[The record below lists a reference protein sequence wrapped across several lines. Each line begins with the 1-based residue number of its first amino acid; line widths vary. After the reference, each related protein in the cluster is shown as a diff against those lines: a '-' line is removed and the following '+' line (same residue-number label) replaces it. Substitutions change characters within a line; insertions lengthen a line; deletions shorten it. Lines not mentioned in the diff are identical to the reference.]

1 MFVTSTE
8 RPATKTACTPTIV
21 NSTPARK
28 NKVKPPLEM
37 KNSSGRKSTFNI
49 KMQDVELGNSVYPA
63 PSGESMNKL
72 SEESSLK
79 WKYSIRKESTITE
92 TMISAIAA
100 KYTNEKKKPLNKG
113 LDLLNR
119 SKCDESQFL
128 DKMQRKKL
136 KEEKGTHKEHKGGS
150 TIKSLNRKIEDS
162 TTDVY
167 RFVGSSDEPT
177 ITLGM
182 KYEPV
187 LQQYCANKRETEKKK
202 MKNGL
207 TEKVEPKALR
217 CRKKKYFF
225 TDTDTDGKTD
235 VSWLRESN
243 RKIKPKLVAYT
254 RQKKQ
259 NLTESSGK
267 GKVATLQRQHYEKRS
282 KSTKQIEATNSG
294 KVQDGRKK
302 RTCPRRSTAARPC
315 YKEVSASEFDSSE
328 ESLSFSPQS
337 ERNLTTP
344 PPVKNIF
351 NNIKREA
358 NMSRKPCE
366 VSAVS
371 SIHSFTNTSSIE
383 KMRYERP
390 CEPMAS
396 TRTTSP
402 LESESSI
409 QSKSLP
415 EPLQTSCLSME
426 TISCK
431 TKKDFQDTATP
442 LLSPIHS
449 AAKSAFISDFS
460 PIVSSVSM
468 PEVTPICL
476 QSCEVNEN
484 DEEVQQEFVTLKKN
498 NDYTTMKKSC
508 SSESSVITARSSSNF
523 TIKTISSKRTTAE
536 ETLSTSALLEEGRRE
551 MDKVIESE
559 VHKSGPSNHA
569 SVFKRIYGE
578 DHQSNFH
585 VFEEDGGAKD
595 EGTGLR
601 PRKLFKCD
609 LENQSINRDA
619 EFQIRITSD
628 HASVDNWELNTPNME
643 TICQQ
648 FRKELQKKFQKHS
661 QRIDTFTKFSL
672 KSAQKRMSSTSLQIH
687 SYRLQRLNKFQTI
700 FTQELER
707 FEKDSQSLKM
717 MEKELT
723 NFWKNHSQAFS
734 ELKENEEQRIQHL
747 KSSFENNLCPSVDF
761 EEQIFSNEMHL
772 MRKDMKTVQERLLK
786 EMQEEELVTVRR
798 GLQSFFQSET
808 MRF

>member
-1 MFVTSTE
+1 
-8 RPATKTACTPTIV
+8 
-21 NSTPARK
+21 
-28 NKVKPPLEM
+28 
-37 KNSSGRKSTFNI
+37 
-49 KMQDVELGNSVYPA
+49 
-63 PSGESMNKL
+63 
-72 SEESSLK
+72 
-79 WKYSIRKESTITE
+79 
-92 TMISAIAA
+92 
-100 KYTNEKKKPLNKG
+100 
-113 LDLLNR
+113 
-119 SKCDESQFL
+119 KCDESQFL

-177 ITLGM
+177 ITLVM

-282 KSTKQIEATNSG
+282 KSTKQIEATNSV

-344 PPVKNIF
+344 PAVKNIF

-383 KMRYERP
+383 KMR
-390 CEPMAS
+390 
-396 TRTTSP
+396 
-402 LESESSI
+402 
-409 QSKSLP
+409 
-415 EPLQTSCLSME
+415 
-426 TISCK
+426 CK
-431 TKKDFQDTATP
+431 KMLF
-442 LLSPIHS
+442 
-449 AAKSAFISDFS
+449 
-460 PIVSSVSM
+460 
-468 PEVTPICL
+468 
-476 QSCEVNEN
+476 NEN